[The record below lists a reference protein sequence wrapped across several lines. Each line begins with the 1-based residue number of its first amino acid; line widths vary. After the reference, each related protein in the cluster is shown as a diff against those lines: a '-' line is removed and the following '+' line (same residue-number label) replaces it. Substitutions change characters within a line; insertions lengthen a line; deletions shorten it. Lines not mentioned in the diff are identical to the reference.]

1 MHADQP
7 VEEFLPE
14 HEAHFHGLMEQSRI
28 AISIMTPDGRLISAN
43 PAFWRIREI
52 EGNAVDVALEEYNL
66 LEDEQARELALMPL
80 IEEAF
85 AGEAVVLPLYKYDAQ
100 QTASDIGAEAGAV
113 HERWIKGRLYPV
125 KDDAGQL
132 KNVVLKEVM
141 R

>member
-1 MHADQP
+1 
-7 VEEFLPE
+7 
-14 HEAHFHGLMEQSRI
+14 
-28 AISIMTPDGRLISAN
+28 
-43 PAFWRIREI
+43 
-52 EGNAVDVALEEYNL
+52 
-66 LEDEQARELALMPL
+66 MPL

-113 HERWIKGRLYPV
+113 HERWIKGRPYPV

-132 KNVVLKEVM
+132 KNVVLKEVI